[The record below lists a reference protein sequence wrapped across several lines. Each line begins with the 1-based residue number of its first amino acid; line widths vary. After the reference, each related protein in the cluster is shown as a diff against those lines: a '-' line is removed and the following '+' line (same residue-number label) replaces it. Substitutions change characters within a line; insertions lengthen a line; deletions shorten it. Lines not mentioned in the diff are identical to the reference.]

1 MKHLVLAFAI
11 LTLSA
16 CASDTASKSYKNP
29 VDAPSMNSPELS
41 VDTSTS
47 SVENIDY
54 VALQR
59 SLNLDIPVEQLGVR
73 EKVFNTCDVGYGYS
87 KNKNCRRQYFFVL
100 NFRLMCRD
108 SEGTISTTLTD
119 ADTMPIASRE
129 VNWSLTK
136 NLSGS
141 LITDGLG
148 YGQIATVAPIPQS
161 KQRVKIAV
169 GNEFL
174 YMRAHEMKKIITPRP
189 WCN

>member
-1 MKHLVLAFAI
+1 MKHLVLALAL
-11 LTLSA
+11 LTLAA
-16 CASDTASKSYKNP
+16 CASDSKSSKYTSP
-29 VDAPSMNSPELS
+29 VDAPSMNTPDLT
-41 VDTSTS
+41 VDASTS
-47 SVENIDY
+47 EPQIDY

-59 SLNLDIPVEQLGVR
+59 SLNLDIAVENLGVR
-73 EKVFNTCDVGYGYS
+73 EKGFNTCDVGYGYS

-119 ADTMPIASRE
+119 ADTMAIAGRP
-129 VNWSLTK
+129 VTWTLTK
-136 NLSGS
+136 GLSGVVQ
-141 LITDGLG
+141 TDGLG
-148 YGQIATVAPIPQS
+148 YAQIATVAPIPQS

-174 YMRAHEMKKIITPRP
+174 YMRANEMKKVITPKP